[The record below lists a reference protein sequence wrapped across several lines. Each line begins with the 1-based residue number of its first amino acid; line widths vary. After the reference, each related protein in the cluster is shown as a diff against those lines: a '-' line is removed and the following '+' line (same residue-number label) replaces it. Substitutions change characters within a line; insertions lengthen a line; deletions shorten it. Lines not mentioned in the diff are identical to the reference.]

1 MATIENVND
10 RTILQQFHDLY
21 KAVEEIKNKGINL
34 NVKGQYESTT
44 TYLQGDVVYNNG
56 KAFYRINDGATT
68 GIDTTNTEYWQM
80 FFDAVSGLTGPQG
93 PQGPKGEKGADGI
106 GFNSAT
112 NMNVINNVI
121 TVDNKGINLEQTTGV
136 TTQSNGTFEINT
148 QSKLPITG
156 SDTVV
161 VDLATDGTHANIHL
175 NADIKNKLDKALI
188 TPTSTPT
195 ATEIVAV
202 DNTNSQT
209 MLAIGDGL
217 SVENGTLKVSGGSG
231 NGKLYVHQINFKP
244 YTTYTNDVTFYIIS
258 YNSNTLT
265 NQELGNII
273 NTSYS
278 NTFYYSSISSTPYTT
293 ASTTTEL
300 YIPQWLSYNVG
311 ANNFTSSVYKISFEI
326 VDNKIN
332 ILKSSLTTQVSTFTD
347 HVREKI

>member
-10 RTILQQFHDLY
+10 RTILQQFHSLY

-80 FFDAVSGLTGPQG
+80 FFDAVTGLTGPQG
-93 PQGPKGEKGADGI
+93 PQGPQGQKGADGV
-106 GFNSAT
+106 GFNDAT
-112 NMNVINNVI
+112 IIKVINNAI
-121 TVDNKGINLEQTTGV
+121 TVDNTGINLEQTTEV

-156 SDTVV
+156 SDTVI
-161 VDLATDGTHANIHL
+161 VDLAEGGTHANIHL
-175 NADIKNKLDKALI
+175 NADIKNKLDKALV

-209 MLAIGDGL
+209 MLAIGEGL
-217 SVENGTLKVSGGSG
+217 SVENGTLKASGGAGS
-231 NGKLYVHQINFKP
+231 KLYGH
-244 YTTYTNDVTFYIIS
+244 YI
-258 YNSNTLT
+258 Y
-265 NQELGNII
+265 Q
-273 NTSYS
+273 
-278 NTFYYSSISSTPYTT
+278 SIS
-293 ASTTTEL
+293 
-300 YIPQWLSYNVG
+300 
-311 ANNFTSSVYKISFEI
+311 KI
-326 VDNKIN
+326 K
-332 ILKSSLTTQVSTFTD
+332 
-347 HVREKI
+347 